1 MADGPIPKGYQ
12 HWCTPPEVVE
22 TARRM
27 LGAIDLDPFS
37 NKESRTYAMHQWT
50 TDYSTSSYESGSL
63 FTAMDGWGG
72 WPAVLKTVF
81 VNPPWLATQKAIE
94 KCRNEWLAVPGRQ
107 VIGLFPA
114 GCNSSAWPIVL
125 RAPARC
131 FPHKRIT
138 FWAQGEPADQGA
150 DKNVV
155 IVYWGH
161 DPYRFREVF
170 RELGEVVF
178 G

>member
-1 MADGPIPKGYQ
+1 MDAPAIDRKIPKGYQ
-12 HWCTPPEVVE
+12 HWCTPPEVIEVV
-22 TARRM
+22 RRV
-27 LGAIDLDPFS
+27 LRPIILDPFS
-37 NKESRTYAMHQWT
+37 NAESKVGALEQWHGP
-50 TDYSTSSYESGSL
+50 DADDRPG
-63 FTAMDGWGG
+63 DGWSL
-72 WPAVLKTVF
+72 WPAWAHTVF
-81 VNPPWLATQKAIE
+81 VNPPWRATQKAIE
-94 KCRNEWLAVPGRQ
+94 KCRDEWLRLRGRE

-114 GCNSSAWPIVL
+114 GCNSSAWPLVL

-138 FWAQGEPADQGA
+138 FWAMGEPGDQGA

-178 G
+178 GA